1 MLDFIV
7 YQAYSGLLLSSII
20 LLGSLI
26 IQDST
31 QIECNKNTHFSKI
44 IFWGALITITFIA
57 AFFTRGNTILLG
69 LFIPFIFI
77 ITQLKKS
84 IGNFKSFNKFSFQ
97 SILYKTLAVWG
108 ISVIFSLVE
117 FVKYYNFELGVITDV
132 PHFDFLYY
140 GKLSKYMVEYGI
152 ENRLFLLN
160 QLIENSTSV
169 RQPYHYPELW
179 INGLLVKITGES
191 SVQLLIFSTF
201 PLLKAIT
208 CSTIYNLTIGNGKE
222 YSKLRTILIVASII
236 TISGFYFPFYNS
248 SELLKYFDGI
258 TQAGILMAFGK
269 KYVLI
274 YLLATFSIFYYLN
287 KEKYVEFLLLLSV
300 IPLFSIGCLPSVCAI
315 ELLFPVYLIYTKKIG
330 LKNLMGIY
338 FNQLLIISFL
348 GIYYSINGLSEL
360 NNTLSSSALISRI
373 IQNPEI
379 ALFKSFFF
387 SSFFSGLRFVLF
399 FLPYFAI
406 LIFLRI
412 NKLKSLYN
420 VGVLIISVM
429 LGGLLAVGLSLGIL
443 DNGQFFY
450 NSIPI
455 IIILIAFEISKALN
469 ETPIHSI
476 KITVIPITL
485 LIFGFWHIYSNNEHE
500 KKSNL
505 PYNQLSEDLKLRN
518 LNLFSKSNDKPIIG
532 LFKATGLEKTN
543 YSFLDSYYRNSHF
556 YLQLLPNY
564 QDAINID
571 ITDFINPESKI
582 NLIDQ
587 YLIKQN
593 EFYYYLE
600 QTNQELSGLS
610 LTSFARK
617 IEASFFADGDSL
629 YIINNLSDQELE
641 SLFNSHIR
649 K

>member
-84 IGNFKSFNKFSFQ
+84 IGNYKSFNKFSFQ

>member
-84 IGNFKSFNKFSFQ
+84 IGNYKSFNKFSFQ

-379 ALFKSFFF
+379 ALLKSFFF